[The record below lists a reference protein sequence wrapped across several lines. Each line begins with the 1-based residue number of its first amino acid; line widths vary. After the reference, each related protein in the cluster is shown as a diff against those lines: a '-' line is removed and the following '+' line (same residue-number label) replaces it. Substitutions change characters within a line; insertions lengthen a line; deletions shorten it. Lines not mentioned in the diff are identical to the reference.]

1 MQIEVIC
8 TEVRASE
15 SGQNVRLALPRQAP
29 KPAVDGEGNPVGHPP
44 PLSATV
50 ALFVTSP
57 EREALLYKIDPLRRQ
72 LKKSRPELAT
82 DDATRE
88 ALTAR
93 SAALTK
99 EIAGLCAKLDGCKE
113 IKFEQGGK
121 YVLKLEKAGK

>member
-57 EREALLYKIDPLRRQ
+57 EREALLY
-72 LKKSRPELAT
+72 
-82 DDATRE
+82 E
-88 ALTAR
+88 ASPYPGAR
-93 SAALTK
+93 SAAALFRLGDADLPTPSPVSTLCVPADTTPPIDV
-99 EIAGLCAKLDGCKE
+99 EARGLIALSRC
-113 IKFEQGGK
+113 
-121 YVLKLEKAGK
+121 